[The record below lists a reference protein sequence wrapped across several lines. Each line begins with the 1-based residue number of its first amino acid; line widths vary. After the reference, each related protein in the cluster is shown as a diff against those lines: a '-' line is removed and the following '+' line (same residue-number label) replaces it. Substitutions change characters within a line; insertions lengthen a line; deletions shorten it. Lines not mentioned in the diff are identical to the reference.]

1 MFILQLNKQNI
12 TFTKQELNQ
21 IINTIK
27 EFYTKI
33 IQEHECNGCNWCLY
47 GFGNPYWC
55 STSGY
60 LYKDITR
67 FLRDFYEETGNY
79 PSFQIHREAI
89 GESIGE
95 PIGENI
101 ADRILIFELD
111 ILDNTFEKELQIMET
126 LIQNRKK

>member
-1 MFILQLNKQNI
+1 MFILKLNKQDI
-12 TFTKQELNQ
+12 TFTKQELKQ

-67 FLRDFYEETGNY
+67 FLRDFYEETGHY
-79 PSFQIHREAI
+79 PSFQIHCETI
-89 GESIGE
+89 GDSFG
-95 PIGENI
+95 
-101 ADRILIFELD
+101 DRILIFELD